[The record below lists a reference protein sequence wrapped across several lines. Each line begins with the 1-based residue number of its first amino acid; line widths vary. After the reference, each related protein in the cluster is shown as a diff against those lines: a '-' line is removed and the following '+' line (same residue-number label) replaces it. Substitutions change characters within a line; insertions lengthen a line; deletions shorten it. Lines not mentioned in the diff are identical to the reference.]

1 MIEGLPATTALRGT
15 NLHLTISVRLQGAA
29 GVLQAWSAVA
39 HRLKT
44 WPGVLEHQLA
54 NVVAGQAETPS

>member
-29 GVLQAWSAVA
+29 GVLQALVCS
-39 HRLKT
+39 RT
-44 WPGVLEHQLA
+44 SLENLA
-54 NVVAGQAETPS
+54 GRA